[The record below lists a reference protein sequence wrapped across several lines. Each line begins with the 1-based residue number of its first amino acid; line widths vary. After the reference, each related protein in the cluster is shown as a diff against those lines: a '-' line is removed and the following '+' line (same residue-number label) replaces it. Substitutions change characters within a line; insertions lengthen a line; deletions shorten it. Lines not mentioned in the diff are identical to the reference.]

1 MGFSIAVAGKG
12 GTGKTSLCGLTIRYL
27 IEKKHR
33 AVLAV
38 DADANANLNDVLGV
52 DVHATVGALRE
63 TSLEAVKSTAPRPG
77 GMSMEQLFDY
87 QIQQALIEAKGFDL
101 LVMGRPEGAG
111 CYCAANNIIR
121 KYMDKLADSYSYT
134 VMDNEAGLEHLS
146 RRTTQDTDLLLIIS
160 DSSIRGIMTAGR
172 IGELVKELGL
182 NVKRSVLVVNRVQDG
197 TGEEKALQQAI
208 KRQSVEFAGFVPAD
222 EMIFEYD
229 LNGKPLIHLPAG
241 SKALTS
247 YFAMLDKLI
256 P

>member
-1 MGFSIAVAGKG
+1 MGFAIAVAGKG

-27 IEKKHR
+27 TEKKSG

-38 DADANANLNDVLGV
+38 DADANANLHDVLGV
-52 DVHATVGALRE
+52 EVHATVGRLRE

-87 QIQQALIEAKGFDL
+87 QIQQAIIESKGFDL

-121 KYMDKLADSYSYT
+121 KYMDKLADTYPYT

-160 DSSIRGIMTAGR
+160 DSSVRGVMTAGR
-172 IGELVKELGL
+172 IGELVKELKL
-182 NVKRSVLVVNRVQDG
+182 NVKRTVLIVNRVQDG
-197 TGEEKALQQAI
+197 TSEDKSLQQAI
-208 KRQSVEFAGFVPAD
+208 ASQGVEFVGFVPAD
-222 EMIFEYD
+222 ELIFDYD
-229 LNGKPLIHLPAG
+229 LNGKPLIQLPAD
-241 SKALTS
+241 SKALTT
-247 YFAMLDKLI
+247 FFGMLDRLI